1 MMMRKR
7 GDSAFEPELAGG
19 GISTLDGPHDED
31 TPVAQ
36 PIKSSRLQSLMQ
48 FEITAKK
55 IKRRDLMHFSRQL
68 GVFIKA
74 GIPMIE
80 ALETIASEVKSKFFK
95 EILDDVASSLRAGST
110 FSAALEPHA
119 QTLPPYYMGIIR
131 TAELTGRLDDS
142 LDSLADYI
150 ERDMEARQKIVAA
163 MTYPTIVAAMAVI
176 VVIILVSFV
185 LPRFKNF
192 FDDLDANLPLPTRML
207 LGFTD
212 WSQTY
217 WWVYVVVVALFLGV
231 IILATQ
237 TTRGRQTLDRFLL
250 RLPVAGDLIRTA
262 VLERFCRILSSMTTA
277 GVPLPESLSV
287 TAQATS
293 NVVYRNG
300 IEEAREAMMHGRGLA
315 TPLAETGLFPPAA
328 RQMMRVG
335 EATGTLDAQ
344 LNTAA
349 KYYERDL
356 EYKLKRFTN
365 LFEPAVILFVGL
377 VVGFVAVA
385 LVSAMYGI
393 FHQVHP

>member
-7 GDSAFEPELAGG
+7 GDSAYEPELPGG
-19 GISTLDGPHDED
+19 GVGIVEEPQDDAPTVEPFK
-31 TPVAQ
+31 T
-36 PIKSSRLQSLMQ
+36 SRLQSIMQ

-80 ALETIASEVKSKFFK
+80 ALETIASEVKSKFFR
-95 EILDDVASSLRAGST
+95 EILDDVASSLRGGST

-119 QTLPPYYMGIIR
+119 GALPPYYMGIIK
-131 TAELTGRLDDS
+131 TAELTGRLDES

-150 ERDMEARQKIVAA
+150 DRDMEARQKIVAA
-163 MTYPTIVAAMAVI
+163 MTYPTIVAGMAVV

-185 LPRFKNF
+185 LPRFKTF
-192 FDDLDANLPLPTRML
+192 FSDLDAKLPLPTRML

-217 WWVYVVVVALFLGV
+217 WWVYLLIVAV
-231 IILATQ
+231 IALALLWATQ
-237 TTRGRQTLDRFLL
+237 TPNGRRFMDRSLL
-250 RLPVAGDLIRTA
+250 RLPVAGELIRTA

-277 GVPLPESLSV
+277 GVPLPESLAV

-293 NVVYRNG
+293 NVVYRDG
-300 IEEAREAMMHGRGLA
+300 IIQAREAMMHGRGLA

-344 LNTAA
+344 LTTAA

-377 VVGFVAVA
+377 VFGFVSIA